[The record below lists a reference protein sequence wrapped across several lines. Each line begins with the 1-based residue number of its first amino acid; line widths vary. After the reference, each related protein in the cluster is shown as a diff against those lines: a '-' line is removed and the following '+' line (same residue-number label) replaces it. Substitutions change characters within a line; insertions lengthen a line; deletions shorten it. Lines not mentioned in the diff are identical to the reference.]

1 MAEQQESVPLFPGL
15 EDPEC
20 VAEASKAQARMD
32 EMKSN
37 IYNLMIALLA
47 AHPTAKQ
54 LKPIFLDDEEIT
66 EVQGALARRNRLRG
80 VFGGHVLRLRVDR
93 GAGSDVFCL
102 DRGVVEHPH

>member
-54 LKPIFLDDEEIT
+54 LKPIFLDDEEIA
-66 EVQGALARRNRLRG
+66 EDWLVEAKECVREHKEAYGIFVNALAGRK
-80 VFGGHVLRLRVDR
+80 
-93 GAGSDVFCL
+93 
-102 DRGVVEHPH
+102 P